1 MDIRTVYCPMCD
13 NHMYVEDY
21 TSIGHCPICNHHI
34 NPQHLDKPIEDYF
47 SITFDYSSSDMATM
61 IVFREDGNNIKAVN
75 TLIGDDAIMMYKK
88 LMGIKKVT

>member
-13 NHMYVEDY
+13 KHMYVEAK

-61 IVFREDGNNIKAVN
+61 MVFRDDGNEIEIIN
-75 TLIGDDAIMMYKK
+75 TLIGDEAIMAYKK
-88 LMGIKKVT
+88 LMGIKKV